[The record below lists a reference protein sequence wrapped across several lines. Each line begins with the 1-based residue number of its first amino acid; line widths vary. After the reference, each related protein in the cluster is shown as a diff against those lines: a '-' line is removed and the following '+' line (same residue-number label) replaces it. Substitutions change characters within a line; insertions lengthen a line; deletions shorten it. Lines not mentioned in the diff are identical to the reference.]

1 MRKYDVIIVGAGPA
15 GIFSAFE
22 ISRGNSFKVL
32 IIEKGR
38 DISERVCPAIEG
50 GDCLR
55 CKPCNLL
62 SGWGGAGAFSDGK
75 LTLSPDV
82 GGWLSEVI
90 GERELSEIINYV
102 DGVFLQFGAPSQ
114 VYGEDEVVL
123 REWQRKAN
131 LAEMK
136 LLPNKIRHIGTEKAR
151 EILRDMRG
159 ALKSVEVLTGETV
172 RRFIVEGGEVKGVE
186 TEKGEVFSAPYVIV
200 APGRVGAEWLVEEC
214 KRLGIPLKSNP
225 VDVGVRVEVPAVV
238 MEPLTS
244 TLYEPKLIFYSKRF
258 DDKVRTF
265 CVCPRGE
272 VVREFNNGVTI
283 VNGHSYADR
292 PTENT
297 NFAILVSTSFTEPF
311 KDPIAYG
318 KYIASLANLLSGG
331 IMVQRLGDL
340 EAGRRST
347 FRRLEKGL
355 VSPTLKDAVPG
366 DLSFVLPYRY
376 ISDIMEM
383 LFALDKLIPGIAS
396 RHTLLYGVEVKFY
409 SSRITVSPSMETPIR
424 NLFAVGDG
432 AGITRSL
439 VQAAASGVIAGREVL
454 RRLRMGSPATAYG
467 ATEREKF

>member
-1 MRKYDVIIVGAGPA
+1 LRKYDVIIVGAGPA

-32 IIEKGR
+32 LIEKGK
-38 DISERVCPAIEG
+38 DIGERVCPAIERG
-50 GDCLR
+50 NCLR
-55 CKPCNLL
+55 CELCNLL

-82 GGWLSEVI
+82 GGWLNEII
-90 GERELSEIINYV
+90 GERKLSEIINYV
-102 DGVFLQFGAPSQ
+102 DEVFLQFGAPNQ

-151 EILRDMRG
+151 EILRDMRW
-159 ALKSVEVLTGETV
+159 ALRSVEVMTGEAV
-172 RRFIVEGGEVKGVE
+172 RRFIVEDGEVKGVE
-186 TEKGEVFSAPYVIV
+186 TAKGEIFYAPYVIV
-200 APGRVGAEWLVEEC
+200 APGRQGAEWLVEEC

-265 CVCPRGE
+265 CVCPNGE
-272 VVREFNNGVTI
+272 VVREYNNGVTI

-355 VSPTLKDAVPG
+355 VSPTLKDATPG

-383 LFALDKLIPGIAS
+383 LFALDKLVPGVAS

-409 SSRITVSPSMETPIR
+409 SSRIAISPFMETPIR

-439 VQAAASGVIAGREVL
+439 VQASASGVMAGREVL
-454 RRLRMGSPATAYG
+454 RRLKAGSAVS
-467 ATEREKF
+467 TEGER

>member
-32 IIEKGR
+32 VIEKGK
-38 DISERVCPAIEG
+38 DISERVCPAIEK

-82 GGWLSEVI
+82 GGWLSEII

-102 DGVFLQFGAPSQ
+102 DEIFLQFGAPSQ
-114 VYGEDEVVL
+114 VYGADEAVFK
-123 REWQRKAN
+123 EWQRKAL

-159 ALKSVEVLTGETV
+159 ALKSVEVATGETV
-172 RRFIVEGGEVKGVE
+172 KRFIVENGEVKGVE
-186 TEKGEVFSAPYVIV
+186 TEKGEVFYAPYVIV

-225 VDVGVRVEVPAVV
+225 VDLGVRVEVPAVV

-265 CVCPRGE
+265 CVCPNGE
-272 VVREFNNGVTI
+272 VVREYNNGVTI

-331 IMVQRLGDL
+331 IMVQRFGDL
-340 EAGRRST
+340 EKGRRST
-347 FRRLEKGL
+347 YRRLEKGL

-383 LFALDKLIPGIAS
+383 LFALDKLIPGVAS
-396 RHTLLYGVEVKFY
+396 LHTLLYGVEAKFY
-409 SSRITVSPSMETPIR
+409 SSRIAVSQVMETPIR

-432 AGITRSL
+432 AGITRGL
-439 VQAAASGVIAGREVL
+439 VQACVSGVIAGREVL
-454 RRLRMGSPATAYG
+454 RRLRAGSAVS
-467 ATEREKF
+467 TEKER

>member
-1 MRKYDVIIVGAGPA
+1 LRKYDVIIVGAGPA

-32 IIEKGR
+32 LIEKGK
-38 DISERVCPAIEG
+38 DIGERICPATEMG
-50 GDCLR
+50 NCLR
-55 CKPCNLL
+55 CEPCNLL

-82 GGWLSEVI
+82 GGWLNEII
-90 GERELSEIINYV
+90 GERQLSEIINYV
-102 DGVFLQFGAPSQ
+102 DEVFLQFGAPNQ
-114 VYGEDEVVL
+114 VYGADEIVL

-159 ALKSVEVLTGETV
+159 ALRSVEVMTGEAV
-172 RRFIVEGGEVKGVE
+172 RKFIVEDGEVKGVE
-186 TEKGEVFSAPYVIV
+186 TAKGEISYAPYVIV
-200 APGRVGAEWLVEEC
+200 APGRQGAEWLVEEC
-214 KRLGIPLKSNP
+214 KRLGIPLNSNP

-244 TLYEPKLIFYSKRF
+244 TLYEPKLVFYSKRF

-265 CVCPRGE
+265 CVCPNGE
-272 VVREFNNGVTI
+272 VVREYNNGVTI

-355 VSPTLKDAVPG
+355 VSPTLKDATPG

-383 LFALDKLIPGIAS
+383 LFALDKLIPGVAS

-409 SSRITVSPSMETPIR
+409 SSRIAISPFMETPIR

-439 VQAAASGVIAGREVL
+439 VQASASGVMAGREVL
-454 RRLRMGSPATAYG
+454 RRLRAGSAVSS
-467 ATEREKF
+467 ERER

>member
-1 MRKYDVIIVGAGPA
+1 LRKYDVIIVGAGPA

-32 IIEKGR
+32 VIEKGK
-38 DISERVCPAIEG
+38 DISERVCPAIEK

-82 GGWLSEVI
+82 GGWLSEII

-102 DGVFLQFGAPSQ
+102 DEIFLQFGAPSQ
-114 VYGEDEVVL
+114 VYGADEAVFK
-123 REWQRKAN
+123 EWQRKAL

-159 ALKSVEVLTGETV
+159 ALKSVEVATGETV
-172 RRFIVEGGEVKGVE
+172 KRFIVENGEVKGVE
-186 TEKGEVFSAPYVIV
+186 TEKGEVFYAPYVIV

-225 VDVGVRVEVPAVV
+225 VDLGVRVEVPAVV

-265 CVCPRGE
+265 CVCPNGE
-272 VVREFNNGVTI
+272 VVREYNNGVTI

-331 IMVQRLGDL
+331 IMVQRFGDL
-340 EAGRRST
+340 EKGRRST
-347 FRRLEKGL
+347 YRRLEKGL

-383 LFALDKLIPGIAS
+383 LFALDKLIPGVAS
-396 RHTLLYGVEVKFY
+396 LHTLLYGVEAKFY
-409 SSRITVSPSMETPIR
+409 SSRIAVSQVMETPIR

-432 AGITRSL
+432 AGITRGL
-439 VQAAASGVIAGREVL
+439 VQACVSGVIAGREVL
-454 RRLRMGSPATAYG
+454 RRLRAGSAVSAEK
-467 ATEREKF
+467 ER

>member
-32 IIEKGR
+32 VIEKGK
-38 DISERVCPAIEG
+38 DISERVCPAIEK

-82 GGWLSEVI
+82 GGWLSEII

-102 DGVFLQFGAPSQ
+102 DEIFLQFGAPSQ
-114 VYGEDEVVL
+114 VYGADEAVFK
-123 REWQRKAN
+123 EWQRKAL

-159 ALKSVEVLTGETV
+159 ALKSVEVATGETV
-172 RRFIVEGGEVKGVE
+172 KRFIVENGEVKGVE
-186 TEKGEVFSAPYVIV
+186 TEKGEVFYAPYVIV

-225 VDVGVRVEVPAVV
+225 VDLGVRVEVPAVV

-265 CVCPRGE
+265 CVCPNGE
-272 VVREFNNGVTI
+272 VVREYNNGVTI

-331 IMVQRLGDL
+331 IMVQRFGDL
-340 EAGRRST
+340 EKGRRST
-347 FRRLEKGL
+347 YRRLEKGL

-383 LFALDKLIPGIAS
+383 LFALDKLIPGVAS
-396 RHTLLYGVEVKFY
+396 LHTLLYGVEAKFY
-409 SSRITVSPSMETPIR
+409 SSRIAVSQVMETPIR

-432 AGITRSL
+432 AGITRGL
-439 VQAAASGVIAGREVL
+439 VQACVSGVIAGREVL
-454 RRLRMGSPATAYG
+454 RRLRAGSAVSAEK
-467 ATEREKF
+467 ER

>member
-32 IIEKGR
+32 VIEKGE
-38 DISERVCPAIEG
+38 DISKRVCPAIER

-90 GERELSEIINYV
+90 GERELSEVINYV
-102 DGVFLQFGAPSQ
+102 DDIFLQFGAPSQ
-114 VYGEDEVVL
+114 VYGADEAVL

-159 ALKSVEVLTGETV
+159 ALKSVEVATGETV
-172 RRFIVEGGEVKGVE
+172 RRLIVENGEVKGVE
-186 TEKGEVFSAPYVIV
+186 TEKGEVFYAPYVIV

-265 CVCPRGE
+265 CVCPNGE
-272 VVREFNNGVTI
+272 VVREYNNGVSI

-383 LFALDKLIPGIAS
+383 LFALDRLIPGVAS

-409 SSRITVSPSMETPIR
+409 SSRIAVSSVMETPIR

-439 VQAAASGVIAGREVL
+439 VQASASGVIAGREVL
-454 RRLRMGSPATAYG
+454 RRLRAGSVVA
-467 ATEREKF
+467 REGEP

>member
-32 IIEKGR
+32 VIEKGK
-38 DISERVCPAIEG
+38 DISERVCPAIEK

-82 GGWLSEVI
+82 GGWLSEII

-102 DGVFLQFGAPSQ
+102 DEIFLQFGAPSQ
-114 VYGEDEVVL
+114 VYGADEAVFK
-123 REWQRKAN
+123 EWQRKAL

-159 ALKSVEVLTGETV
+159 ALKSVEVATGETV
-172 RRFIVEGGEVKGVE
+172 KRFIVENGEVKGVE
-186 TEKGEVFSAPYVIV
+186 TEKGEVFYAPYVIV

-225 VDVGVRVEVPAVV
+225 VDLGVRVEVPAVV

-265 CVCPRGE
+265 CVCPNGE
-272 VVREFNNGVTI
+272 VVREYNNGVTI

-331 IMVQRLGDL
+331 IMVQRFGDL
-340 EAGRRST
+340 EKGRRST
-347 FRRLEKGL
+347 YRRLEKGL

-383 LFALDKLIPGIAS
+383 LFALDKLIPGVAS
-396 RHTLLYGVEVKFY
+396 LHTLLYGVEAKFY
-409 SSRITVSPSMETPIR
+409 SSRIAVSQVMETPIR

-432 AGITRSL
+432 AGITRGL
-439 VQAAASGVIAGREVL
+439 VQACVSGVIAGREVL
-454 RRLRMGSPATAYG
+454 RRLRAGSAEK
-467 ATEREKF
+467 ER

>member
-22 ISRGNSFKVL
+22 ISRGDSFKVL
-32 IIEKGR
+32 VIEKGK
-38 DISERVCPAIEG
+38 DISERVCPAIEK

-82 GGWLSEVI
+82 GGWLSEII

-102 DGVFLQFGAPSQ
+102 DEIFLQFGAPSQ
-114 VYGEDEVVL
+114 VYGADEAVFK
-123 REWQRKAN
+123 EWQRKAL

-159 ALKSVEVLTGETV
+159 ALKSVEVATGETV
-172 RRFIVEGGEVKGVE
+172 KRFIVEDGEVKGVE
-186 TEKGEVFSAPYVIV
+186 TEKGEVFYAPYVIV

-225 VDVGVRVEVPAVV
+225 VDLGVRVEVPAVV

-265 CVCPRGE
+265 CVCPNGE
-272 VVREFNNGVTI
+272 VVREYNNGVTI

-331 IMVQRLGDL
+331 IMVQRFGDL
-340 EAGRRST
+340 EKGRRST
-347 FRRLEKGL
+347 YRRLEKGL

-383 LFALDKLIPGIAS
+383 LFALDKLIPGVAS
-396 RHTLLYGVEVKFY
+396 LHTLLYGVEAKFY
-409 SSRITVSPSMETPIR
+409 SSRIAVSQVMETPIR

-432 AGITRSL
+432 AGITRGL
-439 VQAAASGVIAGREVL
+439 VQACVSGVIAGREVL
-454 RRLRMGSPATAYG
+454 RRLRAGSAVSAEK
-467 ATEREKF
+467 ER

>member
-32 IIEKGR
+32 VIEKGK
-38 DISERVCPAIEG
+38 DISERVCPAIEK

-82 GGWLSEVI
+82 GGWLSEII

-102 DGVFLQFGAPSQ
+102 DEIFLQFGAPSQ
-114 VYGEDEVVL
+114 VYGADEAVFK
-123 REWQRKAN
+123 EWQRKAL

-159 ALKSVEVLTGETV
+159 ALKSVEVATEETV
-172 RRFIVEGGEVKGVE
+172 KRFIVEDGEVKGVE
-186 TEKGEVFSAPYVIV
+186 TEKGEVFYAPYVIV

-225 VDVGVRVEVPAVV
+225 VDLGVRVEVPAVV

-265 CVCPRGE
+265 CVCPNGE
-272 VVREFNNGVTI
+272 VVREYNNGVTI

-331 IMVQRLGDL
+331 IMVQRFGDL
-340 EAGRRST
+340 EKGRRST
-347 FRRLEKGL
+347 YRRLEKGL

-383 LFALDKLIPGIAS
+383 LFALDKLIPGVAS
-396 RHTLLYGVEVKFY
+396 LHTLLYGVEAKFY
-409 SSRITVSPSMETPIR
+409 SSRIAVSQVMETPIR

-432 AGITRSL
+432 AGITRGL
-439 VQAAASGVIAGREVL
+439 VQACVSGVIAGREVL
-454 RRLRMGSPATAYG
+454 RRLRAGSAVSAEK
-467 ATEREKF
+467 ER

>member
-1 MRKYDVIIVGAGPA
+1 LRKYDVIIVGAGPA

-22 ISRGNSFKVL
+22 ISRGNNFKVL
-32 IIEKGR
+32 LIEKGK
-38 DISERVCPAIEG
+38 DIGERICPATETG
-50 GDCLR
+50 NCLR
-55 CKPCNLL
+55 CEPCNLL

-82 GGWLSEVI
+82 GGWLNEII
-90 GERELSEIINYV
+90 GERKLSEIINYV
-102 DGVFLQFGAPSQ
+102 DEVFLQFGAPNQ
-114 VYGEDEVVL
+114 VYGADEVVL

-159 ALKSVEVLTGETV
+159 ALRSVEVMTGEAV
-172 RRFIVEGGEVKGVE
+172 RKFIVEDGEVKGVE
-186 TEKGEVFSAPYVIV
+186 TAKGEIFYAPYVIV
-200 APGRVGAEWLVEEC
+200 APGRQGAEWLVEEC
-214 KRLGIPLKSNP
+214 KRLGIPLNSNP

-265 CVCPRGE
+265 CVCPNGE
-272 VVREFNNGVTI
+272 VVREYNNGVTI

-355 VSPTLKDAVPG
+355 VSPTLKDATPG

-383 LFALDKLIPGIAS
+383 LFALDRLIPGVAS

-409 SSRITVSPSMETPIR
+409 SSRIAISPFMETPIR

-439 VQAAASGVIAGREVL
+439 VQASASGVMAGREVL
-454 RRLRMGSPATAYG
+454 RRLRAGSAVSSEK
-467 ATEREKF
+467 ER

>member
-1 MRKYDVIIVGAGPA
+1 LRKYDVIIVGAGPA

-32 IIEKGR
+32 VIEKGK
-38 DISERVCPAIEG
+38 DISERVCPAIEK

-82 GGWLSEVI
+82 GGWLSEII

-102 DGVFLQFGAPSQ
+102 DEIFLQFGAPSQ
-114 VYGEDEVVL
+114 VYGADEAVFK
-123 REWQRKAN
+123 EWQRKAL

-159 ALKSVEVLTGETV
+159 ALKSVEVATGETV
-172 RRFIVEGGEVKGVE
+172 KRFIVEDGQVKGVE
-186 TEKGEVFSAPYVIV
+186 TEKGEVFYAPYVIV

-225 VDVGVRVEVPAVV
+225 VDLGVRVEVPAVV

-265 CVCPRGE
+265 CVCPNGE
-272 VVREFNNGVTI
+272 VVREYNNGVTI

-331 IMVQRLGDL
+331 IMVQRFGDL
-340 EAGRRST
+340 EKGRRST
-347 FRRLEKGL
+347 YRRLEKGL

-383 LFALDKLIPGIAS
+383 LFALDKLIPGVAS
-396 RHTLLYGVEVKFY
+396 LHTLLYGVEAKFY
-409 SSRITVSPSMETPIR
+409 SSRIAVSQVMETPIR

-432 AGITRSL
+432 AGITRGL
-439 VQAAASGVIAGREVL
+439 VQACVSGVIAGREVL
-454 RRLRMGSPATAYG
+454 RRLRAGSAVSAEK
-467 ATEREKF
+467 ER

>member
-1 MRKYDVIIVGAGPA
+1 LRKYDVIIVGAGPA

-22 ISRGNSFKVL
+22 ISRGDSVKVL
-32 IIEKGR
+32 VIEKGK
-38 DISERVCPAIEG
+38 DISERVCPAIEK

-82 GGWLSEVI
+82 GGWLSEII

-102 DGVFLQFGAPSQ
+102 DEIFLQFGAPSQ
-114 VYGEDEVVL
+114 VYGADEAVF
-123 REWQRKAN
+123 REWQRKAL

-159 ALKSVEVLTGETV
+159 ALKSVEVATGETV
-172 RRFIVEGGEVKGVE
+172 KRFIVEDGEVKGVE
-186 TEKGEVFSAPYVIV
+186 TEKGEVFYAPYVIV

-225 VDVGVRVEVPAVV
+225 VDLGVRVEVPAVV

-265 CVCPRGE
+265 CVCPNGE
-272 VVREFNNGVTI
+272 VVREYNNGVTI

-331 IMVQRLGDL
+331 IMVQRFGDL
-340 EAGRRST
+340 EKGRRST
-347 FRRLEKGL
+347 YRRLEKGL

-383 LFALDKLIPGIAS
+383 LFALDKLIPGVAS
-396 RHTLLYGVEVKFY
+396 LHTLLYGVEAKFY
-409 SSRITVSPSMETPIR
+409 SSRIAVSQVMETPIR

-432 AGITRSL
+432 AGITRGL
-439 VQAAASGVIAGREVL
+439 VQACVSGVIAGREVL
-454 RRLRMGSPATAYG
+454 RRLRAGSVVSAEK
-467 ATEREKF
+467 ER